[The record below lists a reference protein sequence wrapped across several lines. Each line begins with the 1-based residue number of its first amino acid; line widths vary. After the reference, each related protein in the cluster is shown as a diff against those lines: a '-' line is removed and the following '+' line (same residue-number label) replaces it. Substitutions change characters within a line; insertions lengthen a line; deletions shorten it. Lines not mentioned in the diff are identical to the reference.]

1 MGLVDRIR
9 HNSMLAAR
17 TEVPRSEWHQ
27 PLCVAMS
34 TCKIVACVIVYNV
47 AMMCS
52 TESVAACAIVGVIN
66 GLRTQTLMSEMLLLT
81 GL

>member
-1 MGLVDRIR
+1 M
-9 HNSMLAAR
+9 SM
-17 TEVPRSEWHQ
+17 
-27 PLCVAMS
+27 
-34 TCKIVACVIVYNV
+34 CKIVAYVIVYNV

-52 TESVAACAIVGVIN
+52 TESVAACAIVGVIK